1 MDRRPLSEVSD
12 YFGILRRR
20 WPWLVWPVAIAVF
33 LTLIISSQLQKA
45 YRSETVV
52 LVDPQQVPTDIVRMS
67 ASADVAERL
76 QTISQQ
82 VLSRTQLQKLI
93 TQFGLYKSE
102 SNKSQEELTELMR
115 SDITLEIVAD
125 QRVKNADVTAFKL
138 SYTGGTPQIAQNV
151 TRQLGSLFIAEYLKV
166 KEVQA
171 EGTNEF
177 VATELQRA
185 AESLREQEEKVKQF
199 KSRYM
204 GSLPE
209 QQQANMAIIG
219 QLQGMLQANNDAL
232 NRAQQ
237 NRAYL
242 ESIAESIKDPLA
254 MSSAS
259 AQIEA
264 KRTELLGAEQ
274 KYKPEHPDVMR
285 LKRELAALE
294 EQAKTSAATGSDGRQ
309 GQVKSRVAAIDEEI
323 KERTRRGNEIEAKI
337 RSMQGR
343 IETLP
348 IVEQQFAELSRDYE
362 VQRANYQQLLQKR
375 NSSSMAVQVERGAKG
390 QQLRVLDPA
399 SLPEKPIRPN
409 MAQINMIGLMLG
421 AAIGGGIAF
430 IKEAKDRSMHSDKD
444 VEFYVPAPVL
454 GCLPEIAT
462 EQSMRQ
468 LRNKKVK
475 RWMLSGASASVM
487 LLVIGFLM
495 YRGTINFYNWF

>member
-1 MDRRPLSEVSD
+1 MDRRPFSEASD
-12 YFGILRRR
+12 YLGILARR
-20 WPWLVWPVAIAVF
+20 WHWVVWPMAIAVF
-33 LTLIISSQLQKA
+33 LTLIISSQLQKT
-45 YRSETVV
+45 YRSETVI

-67 ASADVAERL
+67 ASTDVAERL

-93 TQFGLYKSE
+93 TQFGLYKNLSGR
-102 SNKSQEELTELMR
+102 SQEEVTEQMR
-115 SDITLEIVAD
+115 TDITLEIVVD
-125 QRVKNADVTAFKL
+125 QRVRNADVTAFKL
-138 SYTGGTPQIAQNV
+138 SYMGETPQLAQNV

-185 AESLREQEEKVKQF
+185 AEALREQEEKMKQF

-242 ESIAESIKDPLA
+242 ESIADSVKDPLA
-254 MSSAS
+254 MSSSS

-264 KRTELLGAEQ
+264 KRSELLSAEQ

-285 LKRELAALE
+285 IKRELAALE
-294 EQAKTSAATGSDGRQ
+294 EQAKTNVASGTDGRQ
-309 GQVKSRVAAIDEEI
+309 GQVKSRVAAIEEEI
-323 KERTRRGNEIEAKI
+323 KDRTRRGNEIEAKI
-337 RSMQGR
+337 RAMQGR

-348 IVEQQFAELSRDYE
+348 IVEQQFAELNRDYE
-362 VQRANYQQLLQKR
+362 VQKQNYQQLLQKR
-375 NSSSMAVQVERGAKG
+375 NSSSMAVQVERGARG

-399 SLPEKPIRPN
+399 SLPEKPTKPN
-409 MAQINMIGLMLG
+409 MAQINMIGLMIG

-430 IKEAKDRSMHSDKD
+430 LKEAKDRSMHSDKD
-444 VEFYVPAPVL
+444 VQFYVPAPVL

-462 EQSMRQ
+462 EESVREA
-468 LRNKKVK
+468 RSKKLK

-487 LLVIGFLM
+487 LLVIGFLV